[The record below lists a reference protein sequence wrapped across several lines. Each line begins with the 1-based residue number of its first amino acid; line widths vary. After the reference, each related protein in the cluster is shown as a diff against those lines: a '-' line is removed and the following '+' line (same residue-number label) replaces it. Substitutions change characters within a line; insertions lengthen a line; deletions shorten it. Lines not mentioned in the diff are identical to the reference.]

1 MKRYYFNLLDDDYN
15 DLGAFIPDGSSK
27 KTALNR
33 AKRWMAEN
41 GLNKAQLEVNSMA
54 TDYILEMIDIEL

>member
-1 MKRYYFNLLDDDYN
+1 MKRYYFNLLDSNYN

-33 AKRWMAEN
+33 AKKWMCEH
-41 GLNKAQLEVNSMA
+41 GIKEAQLEVNSMM
-54 TDYILEMIDIEL
+54 TDNLLDVIEIEL

>member
-15 DLGAFIPDGSSK
+15 DLGAFIPDGRSK

-33 AKRWMAEN
+33 AKRWMADN
-41 GLNKAQLEVNSMA
+41 GIFKAKLEVNSMI
-54 TDYILEMIDIEL
+54 TDNILEMIDIEL